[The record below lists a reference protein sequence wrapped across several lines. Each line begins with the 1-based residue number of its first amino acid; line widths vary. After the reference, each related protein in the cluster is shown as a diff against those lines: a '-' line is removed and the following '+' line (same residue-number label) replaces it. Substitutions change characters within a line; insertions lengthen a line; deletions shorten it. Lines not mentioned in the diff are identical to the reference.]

1 MAGWAIRRLLQA
13 LATFAASLFLIFLIM
28 RIAPGDPLV
37 RLDSDTPL
45 DPVEVQA
52 LRERFGL
59 DRSFGAQL
67 WNWTGGAVRGDFGVS
82 IGHYPETVGRLLA
95 TRLPASL
102 ILGGTV
108 LLLNFT
114 FGVWLGVVQARHR
127 GGPVDR
133 WLTRASIVLY
143 AMPAFWLGLVLVAL
157 VSLQWR
163 LLPSAQMQDPLLSLD
178 APWTTRLFDLLRHLV
193 LPALTL
199 SAVTIAG
206 TMRIQRTAMLET
218 LREDFVRAAR
228 ARGLAESRVVW
239 HHAWRNALFPVLTL
253 FGLSLPIL
261 VTGAVFVEYVFNW
274 PGLGSL
280 AAEAIAG
287 RDYPL
292 LMGTALLVTGA
303 VITASAATD
312 FTHHLLDPRTRPG

>member
-1 MAGWAIRRLLQA
+1 VAGWAIRRLLQA
-13 LATFAASLFLIFLIM
+13 LATFAASLLLIFLIM
-28 RIAPGDPLV
+28 RIAPGNPLV
-37 RLDSDTPL
+37 RLDNNTPL
-45 DPVEVQA
+45 DPAEVQA
-52 LRERFGL
+52 LRQRFGL
-59 DRSFGAQL
+59 DQSFGTQL
-67 WNWTGGAVRGDFGVS
+67 WNWTGGAIRGDFGVS
-82 IGHYPETVGRLLA
+82 IGHYPDTVGRLLA
-95 TRLPASL
+95 SRLPASV

-114 FGVWLGVVQARHR
+114 VGVWLGVVQARHR
-127 GGPVDR
+127 GDPVDR
-133 WLTRASIVLY
+133 WLTRASVTLY

-163 LLPSAQMQDPLLSLD
+163 LLPSAQMHDPLLSPE
-178 APWTTRLFDLLRHLV
+178 ASWTTQLLDLLRHLV

-206 TMRIQRTAMLET
+206 TMRLQRTAMLET

-228 ARGLAESRVVW
+228 ARGLSERRILW
-239 HHAWRNALFPVLTL
+239 RHAWRNALFPVLTL
-253 FGLSLPIL
+253 FGLALPIL

-303 VITASAATD
+303 VILGGAMTD
-312 FTHHLLDPRTRPG
+312 FAHHLLDPRTRPG